1 MRCPPSAAAF
11 LWPLGGQSRPWG
23 WGVGG
28 EHRWSPQAISATSGA
43 PHASPSHVASPP
55 IQLGELSGLGRVT
68 HLRKLQARQGDKQ
81 CRTHVGMLKTEQR
94 LGSRAVGPPPLI
106 MITLCTRSGY
116 SCARNVQKET
126 LPRGRMGG
134 RVERQRSAGYKQRE
148 GECPPLTQRQVLEGQ
163 DSSRGVHEHQMGVR
177 EGRGNP
183 NALKLCDTL
192 CVCVCVC
199 VCAKGG
205 FFFLLEKGSKYR
217 TFIRSSKSS

>member
-1 MRCPPSAAAF
+1 M
-11 LWPLGGQSRPWG
+11 
-23 WGVGG
+23 GG

-68 HLRKLQARQGDKQ
+68 HLRKLQAKQGDKQ